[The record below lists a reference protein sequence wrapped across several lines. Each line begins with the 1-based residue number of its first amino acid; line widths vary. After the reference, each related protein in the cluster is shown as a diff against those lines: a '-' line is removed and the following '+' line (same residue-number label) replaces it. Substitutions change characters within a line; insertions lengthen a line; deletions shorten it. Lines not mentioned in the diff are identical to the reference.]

1 MKKVLKTS
9 LLASSCIFT
18 VAVQAHVGV
27 ASGPH
32 FANKTSIIE
41 LSIPHGCT
49 DEVSGSEDTVR
60 IVAKVPSSIT
70 SVHAIDAVFGQAT
83 AVFVD
88 GEHSY
93 NEITWVKTPGTERD
107 SDTQYYKVAFRGK
120 LPDATFST
128 VFIPTTQYCI
138 NDIEQEIS
146 VSWDVESSGHDHH
159 GGGEGNP
166 APSLMVMPARTPGW
180 NQYTT
185 GADQH
190 LHDMSIFNDAEI
202 VWWDDA
208 AFSSNVVTQE
218 LIEAEGK
225 AALSEIHDNASF
237 WVKY

>member
-1 MKKVLKTS
+1 MKNALKTS
-9 LLASSCIFT
+9 LLASSCM
-18 VAVQAHVGV
+18 VAAAAQAHVSI

-32 FANKTSIIE
+32 FVNKSSIIE

-70 SVHAIDAVFGQAT
+70 SVYAIDAVFGQAT
-83 AVFVD
+83 VVAME

-93 NEITWVKTPGTERD
+93 NEITWVKAAGTERD
-107 SDTQYYKVAFRGK
+107 SDTQYYKVSFRGK
-120 LPDATFST
+120 LPDAAFST

-138 NDIEQEIS
+138 NDSEQEIS
-146 VSWDVESSGHDHH
+146 VSWDVESGGHDHSSST
-159 GGGEGNP
+159 EGNP
-166 APSLMVMPARTPGW
+166 APSLMVMPARSPGW

-185 GADQH
+185 GTDQH

-208 AFSSNVVTQE
+208 AYSSNTVTQE

-225 AALSEIHDNASF
+225 STLSEIHDNASF

>member
-1 MKKVLKTS
+1 MKTIFKTS
-9 LLASSCIFT
+9 LLASSYLLT
-18 VAVQAHVGV
+18 AAVQAHVGV

-32 FANKTSIIE
+32 YANQTSIVE

-49 DEVSGSEDTVR
+49 DEVSGSEDTIR

-70 SVHAIDAVFGQAT
+70 SVAAIDAVFGQAT
-83 AVFVD
+83 SVSIE

-93 NEITWVKTPGTERD
+93 NEITWVKTAGTERE
-107 SDTQYYKVAFRGK
+107 SDTQYYKVSFRGK
-120 LPDATFST
+120 LPDSDFAT
-128 VFIPTTQYCI
+128 VFIPTTQYCT
-138 NDIEQEIS
+138 NDSEEEIS
-146 VSWDVESSGHDHH
+146 VSWDVETSGHGHH

-166 APSLMVMPARTPGW
+166 APSLMVMPTRAPGW

-185 GADQH
+185 GEDQH
-190 LHDMSIFNDAEI
+190 LHDMSIFKDAEI

-208 AFSSNVVTQE
+208 AYSSNPVTQQ

-225 AALSEIHDNASF
+225 AALSEIHNGASF